1 MPVAGRSTA
10 GSVSIIVEMLCVKRF
25 ELFVD
30 AVVPGGDFHVA
41 FHGQV
46 TLFLVAADDVVKFF
60 QHHVHYLFAYLAVV
74 GIVF

>member
-1 MPVAGRSTA
+1 MAQ
-10 GSVSIIVEMLCVKRF
+10 MLCVKRF

-30 AVVPGGDFHVA
+30 AVVLGSDFHVA

-46 TLFLVAADDVVKFF
+46 TLFLVAADDVVKVF

-74 GIVF
+74 GIAF